1 MGEIKYTID
10 ETDRRRGGKKSK
22 KNRVDGVDVLE
33 NEIER
38 IGSFNDK
45 YQTKIDNKNCR

>member
-22 KNRVDGVDVLE
+22 KE
-33 NEIER
+33 MFEIKFWF
-38 IGSFNDK
+38 S
-45 YQTKIDNKNCR
+45 IDFFEQIFMYTAKRFPDQN

>member
-38 IGSFNDK
+38 QGLASRPNGFLATQK
-45 YQTKIDNKNCR
+45 

>member
-38 IGSFNDK
+38 KGFYQGQSF
-45 YQTKIDNKNCR
+45 